1 MLSIGNQ
8 VRVTTK
14 SNIASNYPP
23 TNNVGIIEDIFRMPY
38 SNIRPIIVDY
48 IFVKFAPTIYS
59 QYLMRG
65 SILLSK
71 TQMLVIN
78 DIEYDRTYSNV
89 IDRLSVFDYANRFD
103 IHLNKRYIRG
113 DQITSILIWQEA
125 YNIEKI
131 ESI

>member
-14 SNIASNYPP
+14 SNIASNYQPN
-23 TNNVGIIEDIFRMPY
+23 NNVGIIEDIFRMPY
-38 SNIRPIIVDY
+38 SDIRPIIVDY

-59 QYLMRG
+59 QYLKRG

-71 TQMLVIN
+71 TRMLVID

-89 IDRLSVFDYANRFD
+89 IHQLSVFDYASRYD
-103 IHLNKRYIRG
+103 INLNTRYIPG
-113 DQITSILIWQEA
+113 DQITGILIWQEA

-131 ESI
+131 ESV